1 MSPKSAAGK
10 ICYVEIPS
18 VDPERSS
25 AFYSAVFGWELRK
38 RGDGSTAFDDGFG
51 VSGAWVV
58 GRPPSREVGLL
69 LYVMCDSVSKTVDKV
84 VANGGV
90 IVQPIGVDA
99 PEITARFRDPGGN
112 VIGLYQE
119 PHS

>member
-1 MSPKSAAGK
+1 MPPKSAAGK

-18 VDPERSS
+18 VDPEISA
-25 AFYSAVFGWELRK
+25 AFYSAVFGWKLRK
-38 RGDGSTAFDDGFG
+38 RGDGRTAFDDGFG

-84 VANGGV
+84 VANSGV
-90 IVQPIGVDA
+90 IVQTIGVDA
-99 PEITARFRDPGGN
+99 PEVTARFRDPGGN
-112 VIGLYQE
+112 VIGLYEE
-119 PHS
+119 PKS